1 MKKLLLNF
9 VLLISLSAFS
19 QTTTPFIIE
28 HCKDK
33 MTDKEYFFSQKKLIC
48 ANPEKTKGFTITP
61 SFRADDG
68 AMINNGF
75 ICKNVN
81 IGSCDEKDNLI
92 ILFEDDSKISLTSWN
107 KFNCEGTVYFN
118 LTDSDLKEL
127 STKKMSSI
135 RFSNGYSYESLTSVL
150 KQDQKDFFIKAY
162 TMQKV
167 IEVDCSK

>member
-48 ANPEKTKGFTITP
+48 ANPEKTKGFTVIP
-61 SFRADDG
+61 SFRADNG
-68 AMINNGF
+68 TMINNGF
-75 ICKNVN
+75 LCKNVN
-81 IGSCDEKDNLI
+81 IGSCDEKDTLI
-92 ILFEDDSKISLTSWN
+92 ILFEDDTKITLTSWN
-107 KFNCEGTVYFN
+107 KFNCEGNVYFN
-118 LTDSDLKEL
+118 LTDSEIKDL

-150 KQDQKDFFIKAY
+150 KQDQKDYFIRAY

>member
-1 MKKLLLNF
+1 MKKLLLNL
-9 VLLISLSAFS
+9 VLLTSLSAFS

-61 SFRADDG
+61 SFRADNG
-68 AMINNGF
+68 TMINNGF

-150 KQDQKDFFIKAY
+150 KQDQKDYFVRAY
-162 TMQKV
+162 TLQKV

>member
-68 AMINNGF
+68 TMINNGF

-150 KQDQKDFFIKAY
+150 KQDQKDFFIRAY

>member
-48 ANPEKTKGFTITP
+48 ANTEKTKGFTITP
-61 SFRADDG
+61 SFRADNG
-68 AMINNGF
+68 TMLNNGF
-75 ICKNVN
+75 LCKNVN

-92 ILFEDDSKISLTSWN
+92 ILFEDDSKITLTSWN
-107 KFNCEGTVYFN
+107 KFNCEGNVYFN
-118 LTDSDLKEL
+118 LTEDDLKQL
-127 STKKMSSI
+127 STKKVSSI
-135 RFSNGYSYESLTSVL
+135 RFSNGYSYESLTSSL
-150 KQDQKDFFIKAY
+150 KQDQKDYFIRAY
-162 TMQKV
+162 TAQKV

>member
-1 MKKLLLNF
+1 MKKLLLNL
-9 VLLISLSAFS
+9 VLLTSLSAFS
-19 QTTTPFIIE
+19 QTTTLFIIE

-61 SFRADDG
+61 SFRADNG
-68 AMINNGF
+68 TMINNGF

-150 KQDQKDFFIKAY
+150 KQDQKDYFVRAY
-162 TMQKV
+162 TLQKV

>member
-48 ANPEKTKGFTITP
+48 ANPEKTKGFTISP
-61 SFRADDG
+61 NFKSVDG
-68 AMINNGF
+68 KMVNNGF
-75 ICKNVN
+75 MCKNVN
-81 IGSCDEKDNLI
+81 IGSCDENDSLI
-92 ILFEDDSKISLTSWN
+92 ILFEDDTKVTLTSWN
-107 KFNCEGTVYFN
+107 KFNCDGNAYFDFTESQ
-118 LTDSDLKEL
+118 LSEL
-127 STKKMSSI
+127 SSKKVGTI
-135 RFSNGYSYESLTSVL
+135 RFSNGRSYESLTVAL
-150 KQDQKDFFIKAY
+150 KQDQKDFFIRAY

>member
-28 HCKDK
+28 QCKDK

-68 AMINNGF
+68 TMINNGF

-150 KQDQKDFFIKAY
+150 KQDQKDYFIKAY

>member
-9 VLLISLSAFS
+9 VLLISLSVFS

-48 ANPEKTKGFTITP
+48 ANPEKTKGFTISP
-61 SFRADDG
+61 NFKSVDG
-68 AMINNGF
+68 KMVNNGF
-75 ICKNVN
+75 MCKNVN
-81 IGSCDEKDNLI
+81 IGSCDENDSLI
-92 ILFEDDSKISLTSWN
+92 ILFEDDTKVTLTSWN
-107 KFNCEGTVYFN
+107 KFNCDGNAYFDFTESQ
-118 LTDSDLKEL
+118 LSEL
-127 STKKMSSI
+127 SSKKVGTI
-135 RFSNGYSYESLTSVL
+135 RFSNGRSYESLTVAL
-150 KQDQKDFFIKAY
+150 KQDQKDFFIRAY

>member
-19 QTTTPFIIE
+19 QTTNPFIIE

-48 ANPEKTKGFTITP
+48 ANPEKTKGFTISP
-61 SFRADDG
+61 NFKSVDG
-68 AMINNGF
+68 KMVNNGF
-75 ICKNVN
+75 MCKNVN
-81 IGSCDEKDNLI
+81 IGSCDENDSLI
-92 ILFEDDSKISLTSWN
+92 ILFEDDTKVTLTSWN
-107 KFNCEGTVYFN
+107 KFNCDGNAYFDFTESQ
-118 LTDSDLKEL
+118 LSEL
-127 STKKMSSI
+127 SSKKVGTI
-135 RFSNGYSYESLTSVL
+135 RFSNGRSYESLTVAL
-150 KQDQKDFFIKAY
+150 KQDQKDFFIRAY

>member
-1 MKKLLLNF
+1 MKKLLLNL
-9 VLLISLSAFS
+9 VLLTSLSAFS

-68 AMINNGF
+68 TMINNGF

-150 KQDQKDFFIKAY
+150 KQDQKDYFIKAY